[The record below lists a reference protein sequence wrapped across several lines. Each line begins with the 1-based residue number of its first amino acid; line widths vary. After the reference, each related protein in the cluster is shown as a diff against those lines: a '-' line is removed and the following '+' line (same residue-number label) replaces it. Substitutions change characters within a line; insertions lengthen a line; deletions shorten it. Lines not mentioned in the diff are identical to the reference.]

1 MSLVITFSVSKP
13 FKYNIWLSFPPP
25 VIPNSVCFASPGPLT
40 TQPMMD
46 NVIGF
51 FIWDNLL
58 SNSLT
63 VSITWKACL
72 AQDGHEII
80 FTPLFLKLRDFKI
93 SLPTLISS
101 TGSSESDTLIVS
113 PIPSNNKLPNPIEVL
128 MLPGK

>member
-13 FKYNIWLSFPPP
+13 FKYNMWLSFPPP
-25 VIPNSVCFASPGPLT
+25 VIPISVCFASPGPLT
-40 TQPMMD
+40 TQPIMD

-58 SNSLT
+58 SSSLT

-80 FTPLFLKLRDFKI
+80 FTPLFLKFRDFKI
-93 SLPTLISS
+93 SLPT
-101 TGSSESDTLIVS
+101 
-113 PIPSNNKLPNPIEVL
+113 
-128 MLPGK
+128 